1 LSSVRFSFLVVTLP
15 TSVIWAQASSPPMG
29 SPASAHPIAV
39 YQSMSWRNIG
49 PFRGGRADAVAGV
62 TSEAETFYLGTSGGG
77 IYQTTNGGQR
87 WTNISDGFLKTSSVG
102 AIAVAPSDPNVIY
115 AGMGENT
122 ARNNMISEGDG
133 IYKSTDA
140 GRTWRQ
146 IGLEATRVISRVR
159 IHPSNPDLVYVA
171 AQGSEWAPSPDRGV
185 YRSRDGGA
193 TWKKVLFVSES
204 SGPSDLAMDPANPRI
219 LYAAFWDHQRK
230 PWFMRSGG
238 PESGIYKTLDGG
250 DSWQKLESKLPAL
263 MGKIAI
269 AVSADHNRLYALIE
283 ASKGGLYRSDDA
295 GKTWKL
301 VNPSDSL
308 MSRPYY
314 YTKIYADPA
323 NPDVAWVQNQ
333 ALLKTED
340 GGARFTA
347 VETPHSDT
355 HDLWIN
361 PLHPNSMAQADDGGG
376 TISRDGGRTW
386 STEDN
391 QATGQF
397 YRVNTD
403 DGFPYRVYGGQ
414 QDDSSVAIASW
425 ANGRGIGSGDWFK
438 VGGCESAYVAFNP
451 KDPALIYSD
460 CYLGQLDEF
469 DMRTR
474 SARSVMAYPQV
485 PMATPLGEIKYRF
498 NWNAPLLVSR
508 HEGNVIYHAAQKLL
522 RSDDRGHTWR
532 EISPDLT
539 QPTPQ
544 TQGDPGGPFWSEGTG
559 GEIYDTIFYI
569 AESPLDRNILW
580 AGTDDGLLQLTRD
593 GGKTWRKFALPG
605 LPDAQMNAIEAS
617 WHDPATAYVAATRY
631 RLGDNTPYLYK
642 TTNYGET
649 WEKIVDGLPADSWSH
664 VIREDPARKDLLYAG
679 TDTGAW
685 VSFNGGKHWDSLQQN
700 LPNTPVTDLQVHG
713 TDLVAATGGRAFWI
727 LDDIAPLRRLDPP
740 TIESTAYLFEP
751 RPAIR
756 TVLGSADP
764 LTSDPPREWSPL
776 GENPPSGAVLDFFL
790 PRQIPASLEIVDAQG
805 RMVRRFSSDASSQD
819 PASALRVK
827 PGMNRLV
834 WNLRYQAVKG
844 IPGAGVFRHM
854 GGRLAAPGRYQVRL
868 TVAGRTYAV
877 PLEVLADP
885 RVGAA
890 PEKYAEQD
898 QFLSGVE
905 HDISE
910 LYQAVLRIR
919 SVREQLQATQK
930 RAADPA
936 IEQAAADLIAKLTTL
951 ENALIQT
958 KATGI
963 HVIAEPARLDSHFN
977 FLHFAANSWDPGIT
991 AGDRAV
997 YADISK
1003 EWAKDK
1009 AQLEQI
1015 LGRELSAF
1023 NRLYVAR
1030 GLDTVIVPK

>member
-1 LSSVRFSFLVVTLP
+1 
-15 TSVIWAQASSPPMG
+15 
-29 SPASAHPIAV
+29 V
-39 YQSMSWRNIG
+39 YPSISWPMSWRNIG
-49 PFRGGRADAVAGV
+49 PFRGGRADAIAGV
-62 TSEAETFYLGTSGGG
+62 TSEPETFYLGTSGGG

-87 WTNISDGFLKTSSVG
+87 WTNISDGFLKRSSVG

-133 IYKSTDA
+133 VYKSTDA
-140 GRTWRQ
+140 GGTWRQ
-146 IGLEATRVISRVR
+146 VGLEATRVISRVR

-171 AQGSEWAPSPDRGV
+171 AQGTEWATSGDRGV

-193 TWKKVLFVSES
+193 TWKKVLFVSEN
-204 SGPSDLAMDPANPRI
+204 SGPSDLVMDPTNPRI

-230 PWFMRSGG
+230 PWYMRSGG
-238 PESGIYKTLDGG
+238 PGSGLYKTMDGG
-250 DSWQKLESKLPAL
+250 DSWQKLESGLPEL

-269 AVSADHNRLYALIE
+269 AVSADPNRLYALIE
-283 ASKGGLYRSDDA
+283 AYKGGLYRSDDA
-295 GKTWKL
+295 GKTWRL

-314 YTKIYADPA
+314 YTKIYADPT

-333 ALLKTED
+333 ALLKSVD

-361 PLHPNSMAQADDGGG
+361 PRHPNYMAQADDSGG

-403 DGFPYRVYGGQ
+403 DEFPYKVYGGQ
-414 QDDSSVAIASW
+414 QDASSVAIASW
-425 ANGRGIGSGDWFK
+425 VNGRGIGSDDWFK

-469 DMRTR
+469 DTRTR

-485 PMATPLGEIKYRF
+485 PMASPLHEIKYRF

-522 RSDDRGHTWR
+522 RSDDRGRTWR

-539 QPTPQ
+539 HPTAE

-559 GEIYDTIFYI
+559 GEIYDTIFYV

-580 AGTDDGLLQLTRD
+580 AGTDDGLVQVTRD
-593 GGKTWRKFALPG
+593 GGKNWRKVALPG
-605 LPDAQMNAIEAS
+605 LLDAQMNAIEAS

-631 RLGDNTPYLYK
+631 RLGDNAPYLFK

-649 WEKIVDGLPADSWSH
+649 WEEIVDGLPADGWSH
-664 VIREDPARKDLLYAG
+664 VVREDPLRPGLLYAG
-679 TDTGAW
+679 TDTGIW
-685 VSFNGGKHWDSLQQN
+685 ISFNAGKHWDSLQQN
-700 LPNTPVTDLQVHG
+700 LPNTPVTDLQVHA

-727 LDDIAPLRRLDPP
+727 LDDITPLRQIDQRA
-740 TIESTAYLFEP
+740 TESAAYLFEP

-790 PRQIPASLEIVDAQG
+790 PRQMPASLEIVDAQG
-805 RMVRRFSSDASSQD
+805 TVVHRFSSDASSQD
-819 PASALRVK
+819 PASVLKVK
-827 PGMNRLV
+827 PGMNRFV
-834 WNLRYQAVKG
+834 WNLRYQSVTG

-854 GGRLAAPGRYQVRL
+854 TGRLAAPGKYQVHL
-868 TVAGRTYAV
+868 IAAGRTYSV
-877 PLEVLADP
+877 PLELLADP
-885 RVGAA
+885 RIGAT
-890 PEKYAEQD
+890 PQKYAEQD
-898 QFLSGVE
+898 QFLSRVE
-905 HDISE
+905 HDVSE
-910 LYQAVLRIR
+910 LYQAVLRLR
-919 SVREQLQATQK
+919 SVREQLEAAKK

-936 IEQAAADLIAKLTTL
+936 VEQAGANLITKLTTL
-951 ENALIQT
+951 EEALIQT
-958 KATGI
+958 KAVGI

-977 FLHFAANSWDPGIT
+977 FLHYAANSWDPGIT
-991 AGDRAV
+991 EGDRVA
-997 YADISK
+997 YADISR
-1003 EWAKDK
+1003 EWIKYK
-1009 AQLEQI
+1009 SQLDQI
-1015 LGRELSAF
+1015 LGSELAAF
-1023 NRLYVAR
+1023 NRLYATR
-1030 GLDTVIVPK
+1030 GLGAVIVPK